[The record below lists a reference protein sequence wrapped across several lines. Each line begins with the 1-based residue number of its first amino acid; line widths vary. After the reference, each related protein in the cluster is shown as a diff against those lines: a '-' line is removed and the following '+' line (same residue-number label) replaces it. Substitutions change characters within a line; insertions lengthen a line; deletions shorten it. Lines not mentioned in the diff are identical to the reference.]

1 MIKKYN
7 KFILGFISGV
17 ACFLLMGQTQNTS
30 SRYLDSN
37 EVGRYQAF
45 GTDFTNRFLIDTQT
59 GEMFWYDHRTNKGWI
74 YEKNSNT
81 LFNEKD

>member
-1 MIKKYN
+1 MRRKYD
-7 KFILGFISGV
+7 KFILGFAFGI
-17 ACFLLMGQTQNTS
+17 ACFLLMAQTQNIS
-30 SRYLDSN
+30 SRYVDSN

-45 GTDFTNRFLIDTQT
+45 GKDFANRFLVDTQT

-81 LFNEKD
+81 LFHDKE